1 MPSVYENGQK
11 QREFN
16 KMEKQLAKGSQYVG
30 KLHDRGE
37 FDLTV
42 IHKKFIWRSNSYLY
56 VTQEGDSNIVKFFSS
71 DDTGKVGD
79 KVSVAGYVKDWSK
92 GKYSGGDE
100 TYLNRVKFN
109 SSAK

>member
-1 MPSVYENGQK
+1 M
-11 QREFN
+11 
-16 KMEKQLAKGSQYVG
+16 
-30 KLHDRGE
+30 
-37 FDLTV
+37 
-42 IHKKFIWRSNSYLY
+42 
-56 VTQEGDSNIVKFFSS
+56 TQEGDSNIVKFFSS